1 MTPNEFRR
9 LARALP
15 DAAESSHMGHPDF
28 RVRGRIFA
36 TMGYPDDGHGMVKL
50 TPGQQADIL
59 EIDRSGA
66 FSPAAGAWG
75 RKGSTV
81 LDLRTADRELVRT
94 ALGAAW
100 SNLAPKTVAPSSPRK
115 RPSGK
120 PRSRKPARNA
130 AARPTRKES

>member
-28 RVRGRIFA
+28 RIRGRIFA
-36 TMGYPDDGHGMVKL
+36 TLGYPDDGHGMVKL

-59 EIDRSGA
+59 EIDRVGA

-75 RKGSTV
+75 RRGATV
-81 LDLRTADRELVRT
+81 LDLRAADRELVRT

-100 SNLAPKTVAPSSPRK
+100 SNLAPKKVAPSASRK
-115 RPSGK
+115 QPSGK
-120 PRSRKPARNA
+120 PTSRKTARNRT
-130 AARPTRKES
+130 ARPTRKES